1 MRDEILGTRDE
12 GIWVKYE
19 LIIII
24 FMVLDE
30 KSFLFAVRIVKFY
43 QYMMNNKKEF
53 VLFKQILRSGTSI
66 GANIKEAKYAQ
77 SVADM
82 ISKYSIARKEA
93 NETIY
98 WLKLLKETDI
108 IDDNSYSSLNN
119 DCEEL
124 IKILTTSIKTLKA
137 KESNGN

>member
-1 MRDEILGTRDE
+1 
-12 GIWVKYE
+12 
-19 LIIII
+19 
-24 FMVLDE
+24 MVLDE

-108 IDDNSYSSLNN
+108 IDNNSYSSLNN